1 MLYHDSVILVPK
13 HYLTILSSFIDLF
26 SSGLSPTRLF
36 LGGRERLAQL
46 RGVNVIRVAVVD
58 DHPHVAIA
66 LRALL
71 DKTHDIQLV
80 ADSGCG
86 CDVVGL
92 VCRTRPHVLLLD
104 LFIEPE
110 FDALAAVRDL
120 RTNFPELKVC
130 LLSAYLEPALVRD
143 LLQAGVHGYI
153 LKDDDYVSRIDTI
166 IRDLADGEIY
176 LSPQAYE
183 ALAHATRA
191 QTEEHPLTERELEI
205 MRLAK
210 RGLPNPQIAQAL
222 HISPGTVR
230 NHLSAV
236 YRKLG
241 VHSRHEALQIATEQH
256 LI

>member
-1 MLYHDSVILVPK
+1 M
-13 HYLTILSSFIDLF
+13 
-26 SSGLSPTRLF
+26 
-36 LGGRERLAQL
+36 
-46 RGVNVIRVAVVD
+46 IRVAVVD

-71 DKTHDIQLV
+71 EKTADIQLV
-80 ADSGCG
+80 AESRRGG
-86 CDVVGL
+86 DVAAL
-92 VCRTRPHVLLLD
+92 VRRARPDVLLLD

-110 FDALAAVRDL
+110 FDALAAVRGL
-120 RTNFPELKVC
+120 RVDFPEVKIC
-130 LLSAYLEPALVRD
+130 LLSAYLEPARVRD

-153 LKDDDYVSRIDTI
+153 LKDDDYVSRIDAI
-166 IRDLADGEIY
+166 VRDLADGRLY

-191 QTEEHPLTERELEI
+191 EDGEQALTEREIEI
-205 MRLAK
+205 LSLAR

-241 VHSRHEALQIATEQH
+241 VHSRHEALQIAEERH

>member
-1 MLYHDSVILVPK
+1 LGI
-13 HYLTILSSFIDLF
+13 
-26 SSGLSPTRLF
+26 GLLMEE
-36 LGGRERLAQL
+36 GEM
-46 RGVNVIRVAVVD
+46 IRVAVVD

-71 DKTHDIQLV
+71 ERTADIRLV
-80 ADSGCG
+80 AESRRGG
-86 CDVVGL
+86 EVAAL
-92 VCRTRPHVLLLD
+92 VRKARPDVLLLD
-104 LFIEPE
+104 LFIEPA
-110 FDALAAVRDL
+110 FDALATVRHL
-120 RTNFPELKVC
+120 RTDFPELKIC
-130 LLSAYLEPALVRD
+130 LLSAYLEPARVRD
-143 LLQAGVHGYI
+143 LLQAGVYGYI

-166 IRDLADGEIY
+166 IRDLAEGRVY

-183 ALAHATRA
+183 ALVEATRA
-191 QTEEHPLTERELEI
+191 EEVEQTLTEREVEI
-205 MRLAK
+205 LRLAK

-241 VHSRHEALQIATEQH
+241 VHSRHEALQVAQERH

>member
-1 MLYHDSVILVPK
+1 M
-13 HYLTILSSFIDLF
+13 
-26 SSGLSPTRLF
+26 
-36 LGGRERLAQL
+36 
-46 RGVNVIRVAVVD
+46 IRVAVVD

-71 DKTHDIQLV
+71 EKTADIQLV
-80 ADSGCG
+80 AESRRGS
-86 CDVVGL
+86 DVAAL
-92 VCRTRPHVLLLD
+92 VRRARPDVLLLD

-110 FDALAAVRDL
+110 FDALAAVRGL
-120 RTNFPELKVC
+120 RADFPEVKIC
-130 LLSAYLEPALVRD
+130 LLSAYLEPARVRD
-143 LLQAGVHGYI
+143 LLHAGVHGYI
-153 LKDDDYVSRIDTI
+153 LKDDDYVSRIDAI
-166 IRDLADGEIY
+166 VRDLADGRLY

-191 QTEEHPLTERELEI
+191 EDGEQALTEREIEI
-205 MRLAK
+205 LRLAR

-241 VHSRHEALQIATEQH
+241 VHSRHEALQIAEERH

>member
-1 MLYHDSVILVPK
+1 M
-13 HYLTILSSFIDLF
+13 
-26 SSGLSPTRLF
+26 
-36 LGGRERLAQL
+36 
-46 RGVNVIRVAVVD
+46 IRVVVVD

-71 DKTHDIQLV
+71 DETPDIQLV
-80 ADSGCG
+80 AESRRGG
-86 CDVVGL
+86 DVPAL
-92 VCRTRPHVLLLD
+92 VRQTRPDVLLLD

-110 FDALAAVRDL
+110 FDALSAVRRLRDDFPDL
-120 RTNFPELKVC
+120 KIC
-130 LLSAYLEPALVRD
+130 LLSAYLEPSLVRD
-143 LLQAGVHGYI
+143 LLQAGVYGYI

-166 IRDLADGEIY
+166 IRDLADGDVY

-183 ALAHATRA
+183 ALAQATRA
-191 QTEEHPLTERELEI
+191 EGKEHPLSEREIEI
-205 MRLAK
+205 LRLAQ

-230 NHLSAV
+230 NHLSAI

-241 VHSRHEALQIATEQH
+241 VHSRHEALQIAAERD